1 MFAIV
6 KSRQLIFY
14 YTISSVASINL
25 SAVSIKCMSLCLA
38 KTWCLEINSRIAE
51 AKESFRSRKE
61 LLTKRIKKSTIDKK

>member
-25 SAVSIKCMSLCLA
+25 SAVFIKCMSLCLA
-38 KTWCLEINSRIAE
+38 KTWCLEINSRIEE
-51 AKESFRSRKE
+51 AKESFGSRKE
-61 LLTKRIKKSTIDKK
+61 LLTKRIKKSTIGKK